1 MTEIKD
7 NEPVWGVLAGN
18 LPEVEKWDLETAKWR
33 LEDHCRALAQE
44 GQSREDALQ
53 YLTTYARAG
62 AADPEPL
69 VKALPQLIEKHNAV
83 FSQWEAHEEL
93 IDQHTPKTDKE
104 IEAQSFLYAIPPAK
118 ENQEGMF
125 PLGDVSLIGGPSGA
139 GKTTWFLPVLEDIR
153 QAKSVLGRTTNA
165 LDYRVLMHDR
175 SLGAFFRTS
184 RRLRLDED
192 AQNRV
197 YRLTGAEQKMAA
209 ADFLGM
215 YMERMRSD
223 GEEVRIIFIEGL
235 DMWTAGD
242 VAKMADVSVFLDGLQ
257 RVAERYGV
265 AVVGSV
271 GNPKAKRGEEYQ
283 LQRDKLFGSVAWGR
297 KTETIVGVQYADKE
311 DDESTVRVIT
321 VLPRNGRSEIY
332 YVDFKN
338 GRLVDIE
345 KPSHLAEE
353 KENPLTKK
361 TNALAQIREMVNG
374 TTLTRTQLGMSKDTY
389 SETMHSAMRQHLVT
403 QMGNRYVVTGGRIPT
418 N

>member
-1 MTEIKD
+1 MATE
-7 NEPVWGVLAGN
+7 EEAMWGVTAGE
-18 LPEVEKWDLETAKWR
+18 LLKGPMPEKWDLETAKWR
-33 LEDHCRALAQE
+33 IEDHCRSLAQE
-44 GQSREDALQ
+44 GNSREDALQ

-62 AADPEPL
+62 AEEPEPL
-69 VKALPQLIEKHNAV
+69 VKALPQLIQKYDAI
-83 FSQWEAHEEL
+83 FSEWEAHEEL
-93 IDQHTPKTDKE
+93 IQQHTPKTDKE

-153 QAKSVLGRTTNA
+153 QGKPVLGRPTNA
-165 LDYRVLMHDR
+165 MDYRVLMHDR

-184 RRLRLDED
+184 RRLRLSED
-192 AQNRV
+192 AQDRV
-197 YRLTGAEQKMAA
+197 YRLTNSEQKMPA

-215 YMERMRSD
+215 YMERMRAD

-242 VAKMADVSVFLDGLQ
+242 VAKMADVSVFLEGLQ

-311 DDESTVRVIT
+311 DDKSKVRVIT
-321 VLPRNGRSEIY
+321 VLPRNGQNEIY

-345 KPSHLAEE
+345 KPA
-353 KENPLTKK
+353 
-361 TNALAQIREMVNG
+361 
-374 TTLTRTQLGMSKDTY
+374 
-389 SETMHSAMRQHLVT
+389 HLVAEPNPT
-403 QMGNRYVVTGGRIPT
+403 FAVRGNLAKQVL
-418 N
+418 